1 MLVAAAVCPCP
12 PLLVPEVAAGAAPEL
27 DTARAACAD
36 ALGVLAAARPDLLVV
51 VGPAEQSG
59 RGVHAEGTRGSFRGF
74 GVDVD
79 VRLGADGGAGVGVR
93 PDANGG
99 VGVGVRLDADGGV
112 GVGVRPGADVA
123 GGVDVRPR
131 ADRGEDQPRPLPTSL
146 AVAAWLLERT
156 GWSDAPIE
164 GLGVGEPL
172 EPERCIQTG
181 REIAGRAERVALLV
195 MGDAS
200 ACRTLKA
207 PGYLD
212 ERAAPFD
219 AEVAR
224 ALGAADV
231 AALRALDAESAYELK
246 ASGRAPWQVLA
257 GAAEEAGL
265 GGSLLYEDAPYGV
278 GYVVAAWS

>member
-12 PLLVPEVAAGAAPEL
+12 PLLVPPVAAGAAPEL
-27 DTARAACAD
+27 DGARAACTD
-36 ALGVLAAARPDLLVV
+36 ALGVLAAARPDRLVV
-51 VGPAEQSG
+51 VGPAEQRG
-59 RGVHAEGTRGSFRGF
+59 RGPHPQGARGSFRGF

-79 VRLGADGGAGVGVR
+79 VRLG
-93 PDANGG
+93 PE
-99 VGVGVRLDADGGV
+99 
-112 GVGVRPGADVA
+112 
-123 GGVDVRPR
+123 
-131 ADRGEDQPRPLPTSL
+131 RGPAPQRPLPTSL
-146 AVAAWLLERT
+146 AVAAWLLDRVA
-156 GWSDAPIE
+156 WSDAPIE

-181 REIAGRAERVALLV
+181 REIAARAERVALLV

-231 AALRALDAESAYELK
+231 AALQALDAEPAYELK
-246 ASGRAPWQVLA
+246 ASGRACWQVLA
-257 GAAEEAGL
+257 GAAEGADL

-278 GYVVAAWS
+278 GYVVATWS